1 MEGDYQASATRP
13 LDLREPP
20 QSREASVLARCLAA
34 KDHSPG
40 VIASRDH
47 QENWEA
53 YLSPHFF
60 DASYWQRR
68 EREGSSGID
77 AAYQHSLQPGGLFPG
92 ANLGKAPTPAERSYE
107 T

>member
-40 VIASRDH
+40 VIAGRDH
-47 QENWEA
+47 QENWVA

-68 EREGSSGID
+68 KREGRSGID
-77 AAYQHSLQPGGLFPG
+77 AACQQSLHARSLFPG
-92 ANLGKAPTPAERSYE
+92 ADPNQAP
-107 T
+107 